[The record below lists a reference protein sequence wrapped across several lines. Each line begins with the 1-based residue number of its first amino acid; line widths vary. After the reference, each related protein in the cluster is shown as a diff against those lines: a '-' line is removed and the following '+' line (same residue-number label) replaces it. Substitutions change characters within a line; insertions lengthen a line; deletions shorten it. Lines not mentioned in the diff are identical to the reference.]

1 MSRPAIRIATIGVA
15 VGLAVMIVTVSVI
28 FGFKHTIRDK
38 VVGFG
43 SHIQIQNFTTQQ
55 TSIPMPACISDSLVT
70 ILRRVPNVRHVERYA
85 IYNWDSDW
93 YRWMISKDD
102 GWVTPAG
109 QVYRDNRSTFAYKA
123 THDHYQL
130 KLQHIFQAFLSPN
143 HVGLCSISFVK
154 TPQTKTLCC
163 KIDVKKCAE
172 DDFVYC
178 SVKYAADRPAVD
190 EIFVRIGNEKKPLQ
204 GRARDEFVEKRVKAG
219 FDSQLKTLRD
229 SMSMAGTQ
237 GTNAVLAS
245 VRELLAKIDGQHIP
259 GAAITVSGGQP
270 FTEASVT
277 AAKKPKSLAWE
288 GQHYAEVSGW
298 QDLVLKVFEKLQEI
312 DAAKFDALAGQ
323 KEFKKYLVTIHKPKE
338 KHPEC
343 YAAKFGA
350 EGKVKIKKSL
360 GNKVYLWQED
370 KALRKI
376 IATFGVDVSKFM
388 FVAG

>member
-1 MSRPAIRIATIGVA
+1 MTITANQQEKLNALEGQKLEFKTSAFYAPGSHNPSLKQMRTIAETVAAFMNAEGGVLVIGVA
-15 VGLAVMIVTVSVI
+15 DDGTVKGLAEELDVLGLMSSSVVL
-28 FGFKHTIRDK
+28 KLPQMD
-38 VVGFG
+38 
-43 SHIQIQNFTTQQ
+43 
-55 TSIPMPACISDSLVT
+55 DSSF
-70 ILRRVPNVRHVERYA
+70 E
-85 IYNWDSDW
+85 
-93 YRWMISKDD
+93 
-102 GWVTPAG
+102 
-109 QVYRDNRSTFAYKA
+109 YKA
-123 THDHYQL
+123 TYDHYQL
-130 KLQHIFQAFLSPN
+130 KLQHVFQAFLSPN
-143 HVGLCSISFVK
+143 HAGLYSISFVK

-190 EIFVRIGNEKKPLQ
+190 EIFVRIGNEKKSLQ

-237 GTNAVLAS
+237 GTKAVLAS

-288 GQHYAEVSGW
+288 GRHYAEVSGW

-312 DAAKFDALAGQ
+312 NAAKFDELAGQ

-343 YAAKFGA
+343 YTTKFGA

-376 IATFGVDVSKFM
+376 IAAFGVDASKFM
-388 FVAG
+388 FVPE

>member
-1 MSRPAIRIATIGVA
+1 MTISVNQPEKVNAVEGQKLEFKTSAFYAPGNHNPSFRQMRTIAETVAAFMNAEGGELIIGVA
-15 VGLAVMIVTVSVI
+15 
-28 FGFKHTIRDK
+28 
-38 VVGFG
+38 
-43 SHIQIQNFTTQQ
+43 
-55 TSIPMPACISDSLVT
+55 
-70 ILRRVPNVRHVERYA
+70 
-85 IYNWDSDW
+85 
-93 YRWMISKDD
+93 DD
-102 GWVTPAG
+102 GTVKGLDEDLDVLGLMSSSVVLKLP
-109 QVYRDNRSTFAYKA
+109 QMDDSSFEYKA
-123 THDHYQL
+123 MYDHYQL
-130 KLQHIFQAFLSPN
+130 KLQHVFQAFLSPN

-154 TPQTKTLCC
+154 MPQTKTLCC

-229 SMSMAGTQ
+229 SMSMTGTQ

-245 VRELLAKIDGQHIP
+245 VRELLAKIDGQKLR
-259 GAAITVSGGQP
+259 GAKITVSGGQP
-270 FTEASVT
+270 FTEQAVT

-312 DAAKFDALAGQ
+312 NAAKFDELAGQ
-323 KEFKKYLVTIHKPKE
+323 KEFKKYLVTIQKPKE

-343 YAAKFGA
+343 YAAKLGG

-376 IATFGVDVSKFM
+376 IAAFGVDVSKFM
-388 FVAG
+388 FVPE

>member
-1 MSRPAIRIATIGVA
+1 MTITANQQEKLNAIEGQKLEFKTSAFYAPGSHNPSLKQMRTIAETVAAFMNAEGGTLIIGVA
-15 VGLAVMIVTVSVI
+15 
-28 FGFKHTIRDK
+28 
-38 VVGFG
+38 
-43 SHIQIQNFTTQQ
+43 
-55 TSIPMPACISDSLVT
+55 
-70 ILRRVPNVRHVERYA
+70 
-85 IYNWDSDW
+85 
-93 YRWMISKDD
+93 DD
-102 GWVTPAG
+102 GTVKGLDEDLDVLGLMSSSVALKLP
-109 QVYRDNRSTFAYKA
+109 QMDDSTFAYKA

-343 YAAKFGA
+343 YPAKFGA

-376 IATFGVDVSKFM
+376 IAAFGVDVTKFM
-388 FVAG
+388 FVAE